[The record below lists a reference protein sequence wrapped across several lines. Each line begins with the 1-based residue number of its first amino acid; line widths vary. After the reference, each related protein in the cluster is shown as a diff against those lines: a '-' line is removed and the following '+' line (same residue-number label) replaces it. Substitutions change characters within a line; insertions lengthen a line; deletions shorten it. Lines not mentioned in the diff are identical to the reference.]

1 MLEGL
6 DLFRLAGERMRYLTE
21 RQAVITRNIANADTP
36 HYRAQ
41 DLAPFSFESTLLRS
55 GSGAG
60 EAPSLAM
67 ARTSAAHLGMGS
79 GGGGVRIDRF
89 AKATSEKPNG
99 NTVSLEEQ
107 MVKSTEVANAFD
119 LASAAYSKSITL
131 MKIGID
137 FGK

>member
-21 RQAVITRNIANADTP
+21 RQGVITRNIANADTP
-36 HYRAQ
+36 HYRAL
-41 DLAPFSFESTLLRS
+41 DLAPFSFQSSLLRS

-60 EAPSLAM
+60 EAAPLAM
-67 ARTSAAHLGMGS
+67 VRTSAAHLGMGS
-79 GGGGVRIDRF
+79 GEGARIDRF

-119 LASAAYSKSITL
+119 LASAAYSKSISL

-137 FGK
+137 SGK